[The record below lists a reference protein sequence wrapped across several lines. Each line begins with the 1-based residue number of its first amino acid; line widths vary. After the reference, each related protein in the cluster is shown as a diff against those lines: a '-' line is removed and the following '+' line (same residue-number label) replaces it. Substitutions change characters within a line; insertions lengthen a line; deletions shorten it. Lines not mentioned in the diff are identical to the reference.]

1 VRAALD
7 HRQPHF
13 GLPRGVRRAD
23 VEDTIHSADRGV
35 EGRRLH
41 QVGDNRF
48 CGTVAPSHLCPL
60 VIADQRAFSVDYP
73 YESSYEAVEGFERT
87 TLSAAD
93 REKIAHGNA
102 ERLLRI
108 S

>member
-1 VRAALD
+1 MPSAYLGTNIV
-7 HRQPHF
+7 F
-13 GLPRGVRRAD
+13 TNSGVFSPAVMLGAVLEVGAD
-23 VEDTIHSADRGV
+23 AVM
-35 EGRRLH
+35 
-41 QVGDNRF
+41 
-48 CGTVAPSHLCPL
+48 
-60 VIADQRAFSVDYP
+60 FSVDYP
-73 YESSYEAVEGFERT
+73 YESSYEAVKGFERT